1 MPLVRVSAS
10 PWVSF
15 ERGSWG
21 DCLNICCCNCIGEV
35 RVVIGEKTRCVR
47 KMLQVVCRG
56 RVVGC
61 DVWYSCL
68 GWSSEGKES
77 ILLGVSRDVI
87 VIQGL
92 RSVWVVT
99 V

>member
-1 MPLVRVSAS
+1 
-10 PWVSF
+10 
-15 ERGSWG
+15 
-21 DCLNICCCNCIGEV
+21 
-35 RVVIGEKTRCVR
+35 
-47 KMLQVVCRG
+47 MLQVVCRG
-56 RVVGC
+56 RVVGF

-68 GWSSEGKES
+68 GWRAEGKES

>member
-1 MPLVRVSAS
+1 
-10 PWVSF
+10 
-15 ERGSWG
+15 
-21 DCLNICCCNCIGEV
+21 
-35 RVVIGEKTRCVR
+35 
-47 KMLQVVCRG
+47 MLQVVCRG
-56 RVVGC
+56 RVVGF